1 MTNRLDRL
9 EKRGMIQRTMDPND
23 RRGLK
28 IVLSEEGFAPA
39 DEMVA
44 SLVETEERMLSAL
57 TDAKRTQIRT
67 LLNKIWELP

>member
-1 MTNRLDRL
+1 
-9 EKRGMIQRTMDPND
+9 MIRRTIDPND

-28 IVLSEEGFAPA
+28 IVLSEEGLAPA
-39 DEMVA
+39 DEMVV
-44 SLVETEERMLSAL
+44 SLAETEERMLSAL